1 MISPDIAAKIAKGA
15 ARLDE
20 RFPGWEREID
30 LNKLDMASGNPLQDG
45 DDVKACILCQVTK
58 VSYGSASILAGFPP
72 LFMKDEGEGFIVYL
86 GPGYPNDAAISKI
99 YDALNE
105 GWTEL
110 IKERFSSG
118 TLSG

>member
-30 LNKLDMASGNPLQDG
+30 LNKLEMASGSPLREG
-45 DDVKACILCQVTK
+45 AMKACILCQVTK
-58 VSYGSASILAGFPP
+58 KSYGYAARTVGFNYM
-72 LFMKDEGEGFIVYL
+72 FGEDEDEGFIVYL
-86 GPGYPNDAAISKI
+86 GFGREDKDIAET